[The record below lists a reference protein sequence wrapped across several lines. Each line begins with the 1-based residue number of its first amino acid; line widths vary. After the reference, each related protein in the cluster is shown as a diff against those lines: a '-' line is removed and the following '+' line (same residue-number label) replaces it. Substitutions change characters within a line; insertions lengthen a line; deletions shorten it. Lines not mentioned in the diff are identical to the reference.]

1 MSRLQPDLD
10 AIMGYS
16 FVHQLPLPGS
26 SSSGL
31 EYLVGSNGVFAR
43 ASRPGIAV
51 LMPVSRH
58 EQPLKGLAKIDPHL
72 TVSPS
77 VPEAL
82 LLEMWRLS
90 CQSCTDAEQSMELLF
105 HLLWVEGQW
114 QLIVPEQVQE
124 STSCRPL
131 HTDRD
136 SSTNRAA
143 IEIHSHGRMAA
154 FFSTVDDQDESSG
167 FRLYGVLGKVR
178 SVHPE
183 IMLRVGLFGHCWHV
197 PLTQVFALEGSGF
210 MQDLSSQQ
218 DCPYYPISRRRA
230 TP

>member
-1 MSRLQPDLD
+1 
-10 AIMGYS
+10 MGYS
-16 FVHQLPLPGS
+16 FVHQLPLPVPS
-26 SSSGL
+26 TSGL

-58 EQPLKGLAKIDPHL
+58 EQPLKGLAKIDPCL
-72 TVSPS
+72 TVSPL

-82 LLEMWRLS
+82 LLKMWRLS
-90 CQSCTDAEQSMELLF
+90 CANSERQMEMLF

-114 QLIVPEQVQE
+114 QLIVPEQVQD

-131 HTDRD
+131 HTDGD

-154 FFSTVDDQDESSG
+154 FFSTIDDQDESSG

-178 SVHPE
+178 STCPE
-183 IMLRVGLFGHCWHV
+183 IMLRVGLFGHCWQV
-197 PLTQVFALEGSGF
+197 PLTQVFALAGSGF
-210 MQDLSSQQ
+210 MQDLSLQQ
-218 DCPYYPISRRRA
+218 DCPYYSAPRQRT